1 MDFSFDCFKPSG
13 TPIPKWPMHKRPPLN
28 AMHKCSCSMISSA
41 VKIQLD
47 FFFSPSVPFYLNK
60 IKLLKIVCHWFL
72 FHILK
77 DWSSQSS
84 TPQNGYHMMDNDI
97 NMLLQHLDYCKQ
109 SDTDLSLTKWRV
121 SPLLTHN
128 DTVRVFFL
136 NYLKNAQPEPA
147 NWNSECFMLNNFI
160 SLLDFKTYSRFWIR
174 ASHSLLLGS
183 TISEN
188 SNCMSNL
195 SNCQ

>member
-41 VKIQLD
+41 VKIHCTT
-47 FFFSPSVPFYLNK
+47 FYLIK
-60 IKLLKIVCHWFL
+60 IQLLKIVCHWFL

-97 NMLLQHLDYCKQ
+97 NMLLQHLDYCTQ
-109 SDTDLSLTKWRV
+109 SDTKLSLTKWRV
-121 SPLLTHN
+121 SPLLTYNGKVHIYK
-128 DTVRVFFL
+128 TCFFL
-136 NYLKNAQPEPA
+136 LFKKCPPWTSKLK
-147 NWNSECFMLNNFI
+147 
-160 SLLDFKTYSRFWIR
+160 FW
-174 ASHSLLLGS
+174 
-183 TISEN
+183 
-188 SNCMSNL
+188 MFYVK
-195 SNCQ
+195 